1 MEINSTSA
9 AAQLQAAGTQAFGA
23 GSVLDRDAF
32 LQLLITQLAN
42 QDPLSPLQDHE
53 FVAQLASFSSLE
65 QLENLNEAMQASLMI
80 DQSVNNSLATNLIG
94 KEVLVEGS
102 HLKLGEENEPALQA
116 ELPESASVVVLIRDE
131 DGNVVRTLQE
141 GEHAAGSFKITWDG
155 RDDAGERLPAGLYDA
170 EVLATADSGEH
181 VEIATRARAEV
192 IGVRFVDGVGYLVFP
207 DEMILP
213 LSAVVEV
220 SAAQG

>member
-1 MEINSTSA
+1 
-9 AAQLQAAGTQAFGA
+9 
-23 GSVLDRDAF
+23 
-32 LQLLITQLAN
+32 
-42 QDPLSPLQDHE
+42 
-53 FVAQLASFSSLE
+53 
-65 QLENLNEAMQASLMI
+65 
-80 DQSVNNSLATNLIG
+80 VNNSLATNLIG

-102 HLKLGEENEPALQA
+102 HFKLGEENEPTLQA
-116 ELPESASVVVLIRDE
+116 ELPESASVVVLIRDQ

-181 VEIATRARAEV
+181 VEVATRARAEV